1 MAEILET
8 VMLACFGFSWPINLI
23 KNYRAGTARNMSLS
37 FILLIFA
44 GYMAGIAAKLISGQT
59 NYVLIVYFLNLAIVS
74 INILV
79 YFRNVTLDKRTA
91 AMQ

>member
-44 GYMAGIAAKLISGQT
+44 GYMAGIAAKLIAGKLSFVLAV
-59 NYVLIVYFLNLAIVS
+59 YVLNLLMVGGNLAVYF
-74 INILV
+74 IN
-79 YFRNVTLDKRTA
+79 RKKDEQADR
-91 AMQ
+91 